1 MWLFTKHG
9 HLSLSQHA
17 GEPDILIVHTQVRE
31 DIDRFVALLD
41 QVDSRKHEVTEP
53 MDGDYKFLVMA
64 RRIAV
69 TRAVA
74 RMVAAIDYGK
84 FVHSVHFDFGNQPG
98 YFLWLN
104 QTGLQVARVN
114 PE

>member
-1 MWLFTKHG
+1 MWLFTKIG
-9 HLSLSQHA
+9 HLSIGQHS
-17 GEPDILIVHTQVRE
+17 GEPDILLVHAQLRE

-41 QVDSRKHEVTEP
+41 AVGNQKHEVMDTT
-53 MDGDYKFLVMA
+53 DGDYKFLVMA

-84 FVHSVHFDFGNQPG
+84 FVHSFHVDFGKKP
-98 YFLWLN
+98 
-104 QTGLQVARVN
+104 GLQVARVN